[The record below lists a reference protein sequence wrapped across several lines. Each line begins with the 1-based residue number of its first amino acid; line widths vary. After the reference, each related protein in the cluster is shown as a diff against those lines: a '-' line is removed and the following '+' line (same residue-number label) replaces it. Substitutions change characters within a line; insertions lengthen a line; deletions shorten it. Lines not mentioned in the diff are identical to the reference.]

1 MPKYRYN
8 NKVAILREGKIIK
21 EFTNKL
27 TTSCCDRVLSN
38 YVIHKYGD
46 ELNLTTNNFTLMKI
60 G

>member
-8 NKVAILREGKIIK
+8 NKVAILREGKILK

-27 TTSCCDRVLSN
+27 TTPCCDRIMN
-38 YVIHKYGD
+38 RWVIMKFGD
-46 ELNLTTNNFTLMKI
+46 ELNLKVGSFQLMKI